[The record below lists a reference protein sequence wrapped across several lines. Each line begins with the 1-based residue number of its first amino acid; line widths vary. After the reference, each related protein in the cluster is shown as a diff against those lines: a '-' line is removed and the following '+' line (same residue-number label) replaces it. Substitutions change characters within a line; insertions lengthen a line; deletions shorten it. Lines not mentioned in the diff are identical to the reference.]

1 MVSVRTQ
8 VALMRPRSE
17 PTPRRGDFRV
27 WREIPTRWRDNDHY
41 GHVNNA
47 VYYDYFDTAIN
58 GFLMDAVGADIRDL
72 TAIGVVAETGCR
84 YLKELTFPDVLQ
96 IGIALEKVGRASV
109 IYRLGIFRGVD
120 EEPSAIGR
128 FVHVYVD
135 RQTREVAE
143 LPPVIRAALSRL
155 QLE

>member
-1 MVSVRTQ
+1 
-8 VALMRPRSE
+8 MRPRSE

-27 WREIPTRWRDNDHY
+27 WREIPTRWRDNDNY

-109 IYRLGIFRGVD
+109 IYRLGISGASTRNR
-120 EEPSAIGR
+120 PRSAASCTCMWTGR
-128 FVHVYVD
+128 PV
-135 RQTREVAE
+135 R
-143 LPPVIRAALSRL
+143 LPNSRR
-155 QLE
+155 